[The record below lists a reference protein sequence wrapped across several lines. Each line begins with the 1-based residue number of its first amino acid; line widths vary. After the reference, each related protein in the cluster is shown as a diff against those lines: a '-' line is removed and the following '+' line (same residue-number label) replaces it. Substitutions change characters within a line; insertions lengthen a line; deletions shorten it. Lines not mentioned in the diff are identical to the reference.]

1 MFNEL
6 RSELRTRILEGFA
19 SNEAYLRL
27 AISRTWMAEA
37 ERETPDW
44 NRCVSVFEKAYQLG
58 LAWGFE
64 ALAVISGIVVVQD
77 EILA

>member
-1 MFNEL
+1 
-6 RSELRTRILEGFA
+6 
-19 SNEAYLRL
+19 
-27 AISRTWMAEA
+27 MAEA